1 MNKYSEFENL
11 LINTRKCIETSN
23 LLQDSCMKSGLKNL
37 LGEII
42 LYCMNFKIIDIR
54 RLTSKKLNMI

>member
-1 MNKYSEFENL
+1 MIKYSEFENL
-11 LINTRKCIETSN
+11 LINTRKCIETS
-23 LLQDSCMKSGLKNL
+23 CMKSGLKSL

-54 RLTSKKLNMI
+54 RLTSKKLFNMI